1 MIELSRERIEQIL
14 HEETVKKEDLDTIL
28 RGIYFRY
35 MRLYER
41 YFADLD
47 ALDDDMIAKLR
58 DYHEETKSLVK
69 YYYLDIPQD
78 ICEWIVEF
86 DKEYTD
92 NMLGPGW
99 RDFLSDAYKQIK
111 KENLNKHQSEE
122 DFKTDFAKD
131 ALTTFYDVMDYI
143 FRDGFG
149 TGSKTT
155 ENTIDGLAGLLFGK

>member
-1 MIELSRERIEQIL
+1 MIELSHERIEQIL

-28 RGIYFRY
+28 RGIYVRY

-41 YFADLD
+41 CFADLD

-92 NMLGPGW
+92 NLLGLGW
-99 RDFLSDAYKQIK
+99 RDFLSDTYKQFK
-111 KENLNKHQSEE
+111 KENQNKHQSEE

-131 ALTTFYDVMDYI
+131 ALATFYDVMDYI
-143 FRDGFG
+143 FREGFG